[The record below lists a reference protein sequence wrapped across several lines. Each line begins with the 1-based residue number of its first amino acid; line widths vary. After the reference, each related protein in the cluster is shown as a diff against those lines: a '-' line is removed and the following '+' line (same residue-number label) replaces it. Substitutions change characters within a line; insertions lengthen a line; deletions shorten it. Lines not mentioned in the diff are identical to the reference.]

1 VAAGR
6 SRCQSRRP
14 ADRPRPPLEHSAIRI
29 WKKLAREERLSAARR
44 FFEEP
49 PAEAL
54 ASALGA
60 IVKARH
66 VRPQVARGMPRE
78 EQARALAGIADPG
91 EGVAASLLVALHLGE
106 RRALLRAFL
115 DAAGIAHEDGLIKD
129 DETAALGEE
138 KGRAAVQA
146 IARTF
151 PRAEV
156 DVYLNVLWQQ
166 DPERWAVLASYPR
179 WIEGS

>member
-1 VAAGR
+1 V
-6 SRCQSRRP
+6 
-14 ADRPRPPLEHSAIRI
+14 EHSATRI
-29 WKKLAREERLSAARR
+29 WRKLTRADRQAAARR
-44 FFEEP
+44 FFEQP

-54 ASALGA
+54 AGALGA

-66 VRPQVARGMPRE
+66 VRPQVARSMPPE
-78 EQARALAGIADPG
+78 AQAAALAAVADPG

-106 RRALLRAFL
+106 RRALLRSFL
-115 DAAGIAHEDGLIKD
+115 DAAGIAHEDGLIQD
-129 DETAALGEE
+129 DDTAALDEA

-146 IARTF
+146 VARAF

-166 DPERWAVLASYPR
+166 DPDRWAVLEGYPA
-179 WIEGS
+179 WLEEGS